1 MAASSPALGVIPLSL
16 KAAQLK
22 RLSFLCGLPVGGRKE
37 ELIAR
42 LTAANNTPPPPPA
55 RSSSGPVVL
64 SIDLG
69 IRNLAFS
76 LLTPATPSTLASRKA
91 GTKSKKQSSA
101 NQSLPLLYTRPPT
114 IKLHAWQRL
123 SLLDGTINGSAQNGD
138 VNASDVDP
146 LTGAFT
152 PAALAKTANAFLQ
165 ETVLQLKPL
174 PTHILI
180 ERQRWRSGGAAA
192 VQEWTLRVNTLEAM
206 LHASLRTLRDLRAW
220 KGEVVSVRPE
230 LAGPFFLDADKL
242 DTGDAAQNKVVKG
255 DKIDASGTKSK
266 GKRKSSAEAKKLK
279 IDLLGHWIGQGDLV
293 VGPSNVEAGHMLEAY
308 RDVFQGIKSGKS
320 KRIVGEREAEKKP
333 VTLDKKLDDLTDS
346 LLQGMA
352 WLRWQENLALLR
364 QDNGVEQLLK

>member
-76 LLTPATPSTLASRKA
+76 LLTPAPPSTSASRKA
-91 GTKSKKQSSA
+91 GTKSKKQSST

-138 VNASDVDP
+138 VNAPDVDP

-206 LHASLRTLRDLRAW
+206 LHASLRTLRDVRAW
-220 KGEVVSVRPE
+220 KGEVVS
-230 LAGPFFLDADKL
+230 
-242 DTGDAAQNKVVKG
+242 NKVVKG
-255 DKIDASGTKSK
+255 DKTDASGTKSK

-279 IDLLGHWIGQGDLV
+279 IDLLGNWIGQGDLV
-293 VGPSNVEAGHMLEAY
+293 IGASNVEAGHMLEAY